1 MFKKMSALLWLRNQI
16 LLSNKNLIVQI
27 LLPYALVFLYKNF
40 MGNQSSGREIMF
52 VCLSTAISMSVGSM
66 ISTIIAEEK
75 EKNNLK
81 SLLLSGVGYPEY
93 ISSVLIHPILITIIT
108 MITFPLITEV
118 HLENMLW
125 EYVTVVF
132 LTSLAVMLIN
142 LCIGLISETQSKAQ
156 MNSLPLL
163 FIVALLPMFSTM
175 KESLKGFVNLTF
187 MGAYTNLF
195 TLKDFSLEDPSVF
208 ILVAWDILL
217 LIVTVLALSK
227 GKKTSQSKII
237 YLKKV

>member
-40 MGNQSSGREIMF
+40 MGNQSSGWEIMF